1 MTSTSTQAFILARAL
16 VPPRVQRMLEI
27 VRERG
32 SETLVSLRTHPI
44 AELETWP
51 ELEVMLL
58 DAVPTSDCAIAGV
71 YFSDH
76 TPARIG
82 IWAKSSIPRQHF
94 TALHELGHHLQLHD
108 ATLSAEF
115 DAQVDQGEQLE
126 ELTCDAFAAAVLF
139 PDEMLKVHLGS
150 GTPLATQVARLWQ
163 ASGASRAA
171 ACVAA
176 AQRLQSPG
184 HVVLLDEN
192 DDVAFASS
200 VGELPLR
207 RGRDQSRTKVLRAL
221 RATSLNAATVRD
233 HRFIYRDGI
242 EGTSL
247 YAQATAMGGY
257 TVVVAVAHNAPWEAI
272 SLSTSAPTVQA
283 RWQECTHCQELFQ
296 VWGERCD
303 RCSAG
308 FCPECGHCD
317 CASRVAVQTCN
328 ECFLDKPAQLFTTSA
343 TLCDECAGL

>member
-1 MTSTSTQAFILARAL
+1 
-16 VPPRVQRMLEI
+16 MLEI
-27 VRERG
+27 VQARG
-32 SETLVSLRTHPI
+32 SDVLASLRTHPI

-51 ELEVMLL
+51 ELEITLL
-58 DAVPTSDCAIAGV
+58 DAVPASDCAIAGV
-71 YFSDH
+71 YFSDY

-82 IWAKSSIPRQHF
+82 IWEGSSIPRQHF
-94 TALHELGHHLQLHD
+94 TALHELAHHLQLHD

-126 ELTCDAFAAAVLF
+126 ELTCDAFAAAVLL
-139 PDEMLKVHLGS
+139 PDELMNMHLGP
-150 GTPLATQVARLWQ
+150 GTPLAAQVATLWQ

-171 ACVAA
+171 VCVAA

-192 DDVAFASS
+192 DEVAFASS

-207 RGRDQSRTKVLRAL
+207 RGRDQSQTKVLRAL
-221 RATSLNAATVRD
+221 RTTSLNSISVRD

-247 YAQATAMGGY
+247 YAQATTMGAY

-272 SLSTSAPTVQA
+272 SLSASAPSVRA
-283 RWQECTHCQELFQ
+283 SWQECTHCQELFQ

-303 RCSAG
+303 RCRAG

-317 CASRVAVQTCN
+317 CASRVAVQICN
-328 ECFLDKPAQLFTTSA
+328 ECFLEKPAQLFTASA
-343 TLCDECAGL
+343 TLCDECAGV